1 MTWGAL
7 RMQLKQQGR
16 TGGHRVP
23 ELSCSGRLLS
33 VSGTI
38 KMFKRPVQITCCNT
52 AWLLSHATTTCH
64 AEKYAQTHTN
74 TQALHADRMVPRGA
88 KCPVGQWLTI
98 PFTLTGVKHIKMLFC
113 VAWGH
118 VTEGPYINLYSCLLC
133 LKRTKTDTQIDQS
146 GQQIMGIKEKLTC
159 TFNGAGSSKTLL
171 SLV

>member
-1 MTWGAL
+1 MVLKTPIVDAFLSLDNLIRNDGWLERGGL
-7 RMQLKQQGR
+7 RMQLKQKDR

-23 ELSCSGRLLS
+23 ELSRSGRLLS

-52 AWLLSHATTTCH
+52 AWLLSHATTACH

-74 TQALHADRMVPRGA
+74 IQPLHADRMVPRGA

-118 VTEGPYINLYSCLLC
+118 VTEGPYINLYSCRLC
-133 LKRTKTDTQIDQS
+133 LKSTKRDTHW
-146 GQQIMGIKEKLTC
+146 
-159 TFNGAGSSKTLL
+159 SK
-171 SLV
+171 